1 MKLEKLENFDTL
13 EKIDGRKSKFQ
24 ETDHGETFD
33 DGAYGSINESNIALS
48 GKEKSRN
55 LSLVVKNFK
64 LSSWAEKAFWKYSK
78 LKSTGL
84 KVPPTYRIDR
94 NNQRIFMTNYNK
106 DGKIA
111 LSASTN
117 NKQADDL
124 LIAEISN
131 LKELKRD
138 LENECRKAAAN
149 GVILPLDS
157 FFFIVPRQGK
167 NVKMDYVIGD
177 LDEIYFHS
185 GDKTKLDQKSFY
197 ESSMQNADSALDF
210 VIKQFIN
217 NKTKI

>member
-1 MKLEKLENFDTL
+1 MKLEKQENFDTL
-13 EKIDGRKSKFQ
+13 EKIDGRKSKVQ
-24 ETDHGETFD
+24 ETDRGETFD
-33 DGAYGSINESNIALS
+33 GGSYGSINESNVTLS
-48 GKEKSRN
+48 GKEKSQN
-55 LSLVVKNFK
+55 LSLAVKNFK
-64 LSSWAEKAFWKYSK
+64 QASWAEKALWKYSK
-78 LKSTGL
+78 LKAAGL

-94 NNQRIFMTNYNK
+94 KNQRIFMTNYNK

-124 LIAEISN
+124 SIAEISN
-131 LKELKRD
+131 LKELRID

-149 GVILPLDS
+149 GVIFPLDS
-157 FFFIVPRQGK
+157 FFFIVPRQGE

-197 ESSMQNADSALDF
+197 ESSIQNAKSALDI

-217 NKTKI
+217 NKAKA